1 MSRPISLFS
10 SSLRASSSLRRPIS
24 ALPRAPI
31 RFLAT
36 PSTGPQTV
44 SSGPIKTPHPLD
56 ASTKSNQDEGSRH
69 IGEQSPESAAA
80 VKATQAWP
88 DYSKGPSALDKAS
101 QLFFFTEIVRGK
113 FSSSISCC
121 QAFQHDCEYSTDL
134 KECGSCL
141 NSSSDHHIR
150 SCTLSRRDLYHP
162 DSEVNMLYVDT
173 PTERSDVSVSSYP
186 PCSAIIADR

>member
-1 MSRPISLFS
+1 MIGHNSSATLEYRVKIAGYLDRNGTPLNGQSNLHLYTSYCIIMSRPISLFS

-56 ASTKSNQDEGSRH
+56 ASTKTNKDEGSRH
-69 IGEQSPESAAA
+69 GGEQTPGSAAA

-88 DYSKGPSALDKAS
+88 DYSKGPSALDK
-101 QLFFFTEIVRGK
+101 VNC
-113 FSSSISCC
+113 SSLQRLSGVS
-121 QAFQHDCEYSTDL
+121 
-134 KECGSCL
+134 
-141 NSSSDHHIR
+141 R
-150 SCTLSRRDLYHP
+150 LSRRSA
-162 DSEVNMLYVDT
+162 SEKRLSTIERVILTNRNVD
-173 PTERSDVSVSSYP
+173 R
-186 PCSAIIADR
+186 A

>member
-1 MSRPISLFS
+1 MLRSEWNAYEWSINLYLYTHLYNYTIMSRPISLFS

-24 ALPRAPI
+24 ALPRAPV

-36 PSTGPQTV
+36 PTTGPQTV

-56 ASTKSNQDEGSRH
+56 ASTKTNNDEGSRH
-69 IGEQSPESAAA
+69 VGEQQPGSAAA

-113 FSSSISCC
+113 FCC
-121 QAFQHDCEYSTDL
+121 Y
-134 KECGSCL
+134 
-141 NSSSDHHIR
+141 
-150 SCTLSRRDLYHP
+150 RRCQLWK
-162 DSEVNMLYVDT
+162 
-173 PTERSDVSVSSYP
+173 
-186 PCSAIIADR
+186 